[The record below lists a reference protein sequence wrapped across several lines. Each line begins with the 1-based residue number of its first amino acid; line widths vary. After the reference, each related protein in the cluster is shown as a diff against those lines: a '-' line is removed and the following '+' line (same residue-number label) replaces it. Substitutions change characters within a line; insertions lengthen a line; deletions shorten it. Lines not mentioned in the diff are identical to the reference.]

1 MAKGYSTDDPWRNAM
16 VGMNFLGNA
25 MRTGQQIGE
34 ARYEQD
40 ERDAVNKAY
49 EYIAGKVGTG
59 DISALGNDPILFTRH
74 GAQATSKFMDD
85 RLKTESSRLQMLK
98 NKDEAND
105 HLYRDTLRPLAF
117 KAQEAFKKNDMQLF
131 GQIAGELSAKFPFPY
146 RYNLGQDGNFIE
158 EFRSSKAGKFI
169 DTGERMTPQQVM
181 DSINRMMAGEQ
192 RVLRGAN
199 MEMQY
204 VNPDFLAAAAR
215 YQLGTIAD
223 NAAALGDSNRY
234 ITLTK
239 NGHTIHVV
247 PQNRHDD
254 YSGGVNWMVLD
265 DSGKMGGMYGSL
277 EDLYS
282 QGYRRLDVQAKDAQ
296 LRRIIAGPQKEG
308 GTGLGNSAM
317 TDALLR
323 AGYTYDKTY
332 KRWFKTVPDENGK
345 LVPDMTKPL
354 TQAEYNEIVSG
365 LGGDDPLGILP
376 PKTNPGTKTG
386 SGEDKGE
393 VKLPD
398 KQTASGNIPG
408 TVGSASASNTPIAN
422 SPAPAQ
428 KKERILPPK
437 GSVWERMPEK
447 YEAYTKVFGKRP
459 DSVKPAIAVKKL
471 DAELERRAEEKL
483 REGMD
488 MPNWWEADMRQL
500 GPEGA
505 LKPAIEKMKQF
516 IMDEILTSTGY
527 YSSRNR

>member
-105 HLYRDTLRPLAF
+105 HLYRNTLRPLAF

-131 GQIAGELSAKFPFPY
+131 GQIVGELSAKFPFPY

-169 DTGERMTPQQVM
+169 DTGKRMTSQQVM

-223 NAAALGDSNRY
+223 NAAALGDPNRY

-239 NGHTIHVV
+239 NGHTIRVV

-265 DSGKMGGMYGSL
+265 DKGEMGGMYGSL
-277 EDLYS
+277 EDLLR
-282 QGYRRLDVQAKDAQ
+282 QGYRRLDVQARDAMQ
-296 LRRIIAGPQKEG
+296 RRAIAGPQGAGMKEAKAERMRRFY
-308 GTGLGNSAM
+308 TRA
-317 TDALLR
+317 AQ
-323 AGYTYDKTY
+323 AGYYPDKNTGVLY
-332 KRWFKTVPDENGK
+332 KATTDMEGK
-345 LVPDMTKPL
+345 MVLNYSQPMSEDM
-354 TQAEYNEIVSG
+354 YNSLLSG
-365 LGGDDPLGILP
+365 ERPFGDDPFGLP
-376 PKTNPGTKTG
+376 PGTGGGGKG
-386 SGEDKGE
+386 EAKSEKAGKKSGDE
-393 VKLPD
+393 VKLP
-398 KQTASGNIPG
+398 KASGSSFSDDPAAGHAAMVDWLVDAPG
-408 TVGSASASNTPIAN
+408 
-422 SPAPAQ
+422 
-428 KKERILPPK
+428 R
-437 GSVWERMPEK
+437 
-447 YEAYTKVFGKRP
+447 YTKH
-459 DSVKPAIAVKKL
+459 
-471 DAELERRAEEKL
+471 L
-483 REGMD
+483 RESGGNED
-488 MPNWWEADMRQL
+488 D
-500 GPEGA
+500 
-505 LKPAIEKMKQF
+505 
-516 IMDEILTSTGY
+516 Y
-527 YSSRNR
+527 YDPLFDLRY

>member
-34 ARYEQD
+34 VRHEQD

-59 DISALGNDPILFTRH
+59 DLSALGNDPILFTRH

-98 NKDEAND
+98 SKDEAND
-105 HLYRDTLRPLAF
+105 HLYRNTLRPLAF

-181 DSINRMMAGEQ
+181 DSINRMLAGEQ
-192 RVLRGAN
+192 RILRGAN

-234 ITLTK
+234 ISLTK

-254 YSGGVNWMVLD
+254 YSGWVNWMVLD
-265 DSGKMGGMYGSL
+265 ESGKMGGMYGSL
-277 EDLYS
+277 EDLLR
-282 QGYRRLDVQAKDAQ
+282 QGYRRLDVQARDATQ
-296 LRRIIAGPQKEG
+296 RRAVAGPQGAGTKEAKAEQMRRFY
-308 GTGLGNSAM
+308 TRA
-317 TDALLR
+317 AQ
-323 AGYTYDKTY
+323 AGYYPDKNTGVLY
-332 KRWFKTVPDENGK
+332 KATTDMEGK
-345 LVPDMTKPL
+345 MALNYSQPMSEDM
-354 TQAEYNEIVSG
+354 YNSLLSG
-365 LGGDDPLGILP
+365 GRPFGDDPFGLP
-376 PKTNPGTKTG
+376 PGTGGEGKGEAKSEKTG
-386 SGEDKGE
+386 KKSGDE
-393 VKLPD
+393 VNLPKAAGSSFSD
-398 KQTASGNIPG
+398 DPAAGHAAMVDWLVDAPG
-408 TVGSASASNTPIAN
+408 
-422 SPAPAQ
+422 
-428 KKERILPPK
+428 R
-437 GSVWERMPEK
+437 
-447 YEAYTKVFGKRP
+447 Y
-459 DSVKPAIAVKKL
+459 
-471 DAELERRAEEKL
+471 AEHL
-483 REGMD
+483 RESGGNED
-488 MPNWWEADMRQL
+488 D
-500 GPEGA
+500 
-505 LKPAIEKMKQF
+505 
-516 IMDEILTSTGY
+516 Y
-527 YSSRNR
+527 YDPLFDLRY

>member
-1 MAKGYSTDDPWRNAM
+1 MANNYSTDDPWRNAM

-34 ARYEQD
+34 ARYEKH
-40 ERDAVNKAY
+40 ERDAVDKAY

-59 DISALGNDPILFTRH
+59 DLSALGNDPILFTRH
-74 GAQATSKFMDD
+74 GSQATSKFMED
-85 RLKTESSRLQMLK
+85 RLKTESSRLLMLK

-105 HLYRDTLRPLAF
+105 HLYRNTLRPLAF
-117 KAQEAFKKNDMQLF
+117 AAQEAFKKNDMELF
-131 GQIAGELSAKFPFPY
+131 GQITGELSAKFPFPY
-146 RYNLGQDGNFIE
+146 RYNRGQDGNFIE

-169 DTGERMTPQQVM
+169 DTGTRMTPQQVM
-181 DSINRMMAGEQ
+181 DSINRMLAGEQ
-192 RVLRGAN
+192 RILRGAN

-215 YQLGTIAD
+215 YNLATIAD
-223 NAAALGDSNRY
+223 NAAALGDPNRQ

-254 YSGGVNWMVLD
+254 YSAAPAYLVLD

-282 QGYRRLDVQAKDAQ
+282 QGYRPLEVQAKDAQ
-296 LRRIIAGPQKEG
+296 LRRTIAGRQG
-308 GTGLGNSAM
+308 GNNAPGNSAM

-354 TQAEYNEIVSG
+354 TEAEYREIASG

-376 PKTNPGTKTG
+376 PKTKPNVKTG
-386 SGEDKGE
+386 SGKGNGKEKADK
-393 VKLPD
+393 P
-398 KQTASGNIPG
+398 
-408 TVGSASASNTPIAN
+408 
-422 SPAPAQ
+422 
-428 KKERILPPK
+428 KEPWGVP
-437 GSVWERMPEK
+437 
-447 YEAYTKVFGKRP
+447 KVFVGPP
-459 DSVKPAIAVKKL
+459 D
-471 DAELERRAEEKL
+471 ERNWVDKMAGRQREWLRDWWHQVPDPEPEEYDPLFDL
-483 REGMD
+483 R
-488 MPNWWEADMRQL
+488 
-500 GPEGA
+500 
-505 LKPAIEKMKQF
+505 
-516 IMDEILTSTGY
+516 Y
-527 YSSRNR
+527 

>member
-34 ARYEQD
+34 VRYEQD

-59 DISALGNDPILFTRH
+59 DMSALGNDPILFTRH

-98 NKDEAND
+98 SKDEAND
-105 HLYRDTLRPLAF
+105 HLYRNTLRPLAF

-146 RYNLGQDGNFIE
+146 KYNLGQDGKFIE

-204 VNPDFLAAAAR
+204 VNPDFLAAASR

-223 NAAALGDSNRY
+223 NAAALGDPNRY

-265 DSGKMGGMYGSL
+265 DKRQMGGMYGSL
-277 EDLYS
+277 EDLLR
-282 QGYRRLDVQAKDAQ
+282 QGYRRLDVQARDATQ
-296 LRRIIAGPQKEG
+296 RRAIAGPQKEG
-308 GTGLGNSAM
+308 GAGPNNLPM

-323 AGYTYDKTY
+323 AGYTYDKNY

-354 TQAEYNEIVSG
+354 TQAEYSEIVSG
-365 LGGDDPLGILP
+365 LNRDDPLGLFP
-376 PKTNPGTKTG
+376 PKTKSGTEKKNK
-386 SGEDKGE
+386 KGNKKDE
-393 VKLPD
+393 GLKLPKD
-398 KQTASGNIPG
+398 PG
-408 TVGSASASNTPIAN
+408 SSS
-422 SPAPAQ
+422 SDDPAAGHAAMVDW
-428 KKERILPPK
+428 L
-437 GSVWERMPEK
+437 V
-447 YEAYTKVFGKRP
+447 
-459 DSVKPAIAVKKL
+459 
-471 DAELERRAEEKL
+471 DAPGRYAEHL
-483 REGMD
+483 RESGGNED
-488 MPNWWEADMRQL
+488 
-500 GPEGA
+500 
-505 LKPAIEKMKQF
+505 
-516 IMDEILTSTGY
+516 GY
-527 YSSRNR
+527 YDPLFDLRY